1 MPILPQH
8 NLCRHLQSQSQDFKS
23 STGVVPAPV
32 MEFSLPRAHKPCSFT
47 SRGLIFPPYSKE
59 ADKELPLPSTEAQT
73 HMHLSLQGQ
82 AHLPGR
88 KKKSWKLPG
97 KHSWSGTWPH
107 ISEVRQTDREITAF
121 AAWLPVQHHANRSI
135 TGLVIVAQNVLMPVL
150 SQETLWE
157 GIEQP
162 QGSLNNWLSVC
173 CPGKKGISNSE
184 QCQALLLQEK

>member
-88 KKKSWKLPG
+88 KKKKL
-97 KHSWSGTWPH
+97 
-107 ISEVRQTDREITAF
+107 E
-121 AAWLPVQHHANRSI
+121 AAWKAQLVWHLATHLRGEADRQGNHCLCCLIASSAPCQQEHHRTGHCGPKCLNACPVSGDIVGRNRTATGKSKQLAVSLLPR
-135 TGLVIVAQNVLMPVL
+135 
-150 SQETLWE
+150 
-157 GIEQP
+157 
-162 QGSLNNWLSVC
+162 
-173 CPGKKGISNSE
+173 KKGH
-184 QCQALLLQEK
+184 LQQ

>member
-32 MEFSLPRAHKPCSFT
+32 MAFSLPRAHKPCSFT

-88 KKKSWKLPG
+88 KKKAGSCLESTAGLALGHTSQRWG
-97 KHSWSGTWPH
+97 
-107 ISEVRQTDREITAF
+107 RQTGKS
-121 AAWLPVQHHANRSI
+121 LPLLPDCQFSTMP
-135 TGLVIVAQNVLMPVL
+135 TGASPDW
-150 SQETLWE
+150 SLW
-157 GIEQP
+157 P
-162 QGSLNNWLSVC
+162 KMS
-173 CPGKKGISNSE
+173 
-184 QCQALLLQEK
+184 